1 MLGALLL
8 MTSCLNSSDNE
19 TTVYSDTAITAITL
33 GTLNRYTKTTSSK
46 TGNDTIIKS
55 TLTGSGYTM
64 TIDQLTSEIYNQD
77 WLPSGTDLQHVVVSS
92 VTAKNNGIVT
102 IKSLN
107 SDSIAFVSSSDSI
120 DFTSPR
126 IFRVY
131 SSDLNNHR
139 DYTVT
144 LHCDP
149 YEGVTFSWKKVSTND
164 ELQGWTNKQLV
175 SFEDTVYLVDENTVS
190 LTFEA
195 YRLNGQ
201 NIEKT
206 EDMKTWTT
214 VSSCNLKQLLGTGT
228 NSFYGLSNDGK
239 MMRSDDNCKT
249 WQEEATDED
258 ASMLP
263 VRDMALLSWDYAP
276 LDSTDYVLMAGTN
289 KDGKMCFWREIYEY
303 AKATKG
309 GQWVYMPVDDNNLY
323 TLPQQEGLS
332 LVYYKGDVL
341 ALGSNAII
349 YQTRD
354 QGITWRASSNY
365 ALPSNVTGS
374 RMSMCVDINGNLWVM
389 TNTGELW
396 QGTKR

>member
-1 MLGALLL
+1 ML

-19 TTVYSDTAITAITL
+19 TTVYADTAITAMTL
-33 GTLNRYTKTTSSK
+33 GTLNRYTKSTSST

-55 TLTGSGYTM
+55 TLTGSGYMM

-77 WLPSGTDLQHVVVSS
+77 WLPSGTDLKHVVVSS

-102 IKSLN
+102 IKSLT

-120 DFTSPR
+120 DFSSPR
-126 IFRVY
+126 TFRVY
-131 SSDLNNHR
+131 SSDLTNNR

-144 LHCDP
+144 LFCDP
-149 YEGVTFSWKKVSTND
+149 YEGVTFSWQKVSTND
-164 ELQGWTNKQLV
+164 ELQGWTNKRLV
-175 SFEDTVYLVDENTVS
+175 EFEDTVYLADENTVS
-190 LTFEA
+190 LVFEA

-206 EDMKTWTT
+206 ENMKTWTT
-214 VSSCNLKQLLGTGT
+214 VSSCNLKQLLGFGT

-239 MMRSDDNCKT
+239 MMRSDDNCQN
-249 WQEEATDED
+249 WQEEPTDED

-276 LDSTDYVLMAGTN
+276 LDSTDYVLLVGTD
-289 KDGKMCFWREIYEY
+289 KDDKMCFWREIYEH

-309 GQWVYMPVDDNNLY
+309 GQWVHMPVDDNNRY

-332 LVYYKGDVL
+332 LVYYKGDIL
-341 ALGSNAII
+341 ALGSNGII

-374 RMSMCVDINGNLWVM
+374 RMSMCTDINGNLWVM

>member
-77 WLPSGTDLQHVVVSS
+77 WLPAGTDLQHVVVSS